1 MVIHYIGPGRRNS
14 GDWCFEDGFIEFKD
28 IVDAYMEH
36 FYDTSKCLEVTADC
50 SYSGK
55 WVLAC
60 SEFLDQVGV
69 QPCGHSARAANIL
82 VKVRASCRSHQIPHS
97 LFYSARGRGNDKNTG
112 ALYVKTG
119 KFEIEQN
126 QRVSYIDSTVITCKK
141 GVTFKD
147 SCSLPDDYTWHKKS
161 EEDRVYLVRGKDRG
175 KQAWHYVLVVD
186 DEEMV
191 EMFLAKVKSG
201 NVDVADYGQVLKSG
215 WGQEPPDEVREW
227 IKKKYSP

>member
-1 MVIHYIGPGRRNS
+1 MVLVKETAETGVSKTASSNS
-14 GDWCFEDGFIEFKD
+14 KTLWMPTWSTFTTLQNASHSRLQLFWK
-28 IVDAYMEH
+28 
-36 FYDTSKCLEVTADC
+36 
-50 SYSGK
+50 
-55 WVLAC
+55 
-60 SEFLDQVGV
+60 VGLSLQRV
-69 QPCGHSARAANIL
+69 FGHSARAANIL
-82 VKVRASCRSHQIPHS
+82 IKVRASCRSHQIPHS
-97 LFYSARGRGNDKNTG
+97 LLYSARGRGNDKNTG

-126 QRVSYIDSTVITCKK
+126 QRVSDIDSTVITCKK

-201 NVDVADYGQVLKSG
+201 NVEVADYGQVLKSG